1 MYFALGA
8 AAAGALDLLS
18 SLAPSKSGAAKTN
31 GAAKAASLFDAGSTT
46 AAAPAAQSS
55 GSARSGMLAT
65 STFNAL
71 IDSQDSTRRSDALKD
86 LFGQLDVDG
95 DGKVTQSEFADRLG
109 AGGSNVAA
117 ADKVFAKLD
126 ANADGAVTVDELGSA
141 LKGRGHHAAASR
153 YQLTAQLGQPVT
165 GTTAGAAQS
174 SVSVTA

>member
-8 AAAGALDLLS
+8 AAAGALDMLS
-18 SLAPSKSGAAKTN
+18 SLASSKSGAAKTN
-31 GAAKAASLFDAGSTT
+31 GAAQSASLFSPAGTS
-46 AAAPAAQSS
+46 AAPAPQPS
-55 GSARSGMLAT
+55 GAAKGGMLAT

-71 IDSQDSTRRSDALKD
+71 IESQDSTRRSDALKD
-86 LFGQLDVDG
+86 LFAQLDVDG

-126 ANADGAVTVDELGSA
+126 ADANGSVSLDELGSA
-141 LKGRGHHAAASR
+141 LKGRGGAMAASR
-153 YQLTAQLGQPVT
+153 YHLTAQLGQPAA

>member
-31 GAAKAASLFDAGSTT
+31 GAAKSASLFSVASPS
-46 AAAPAAQSS
+46 AVPAMQPS
-55 GSARSGMLAT
+55 GAARSGTLAT

-71 IDSQDSTRRSDALKD
+71 IESQDSTRRSDALKD

-117 ADKVFAKLD
+117 ADKVFARLD
-126 ANADGAVTVDELGSA
+126 ANADGSVSVGELGSA
-141 LKGRGHHAAASR
+141 LKGRGHAAASS
-153 YQLTAQLGQPVT
+153 YHLTAQLAQPA
-165 GTTAGAAQS
+165 TAGAAQS
-174 SVSVTA
+174 SVSLTA

>member
-18 SLAPSKSGAAKTN
+18 SLAPSKSGAAKT
-31 GAAKAASLFDAGSTT
+31 GSTAQSLFSTGT
-46 AAAPAAQSS
+46 AAPTPSAPSS
-55 GSARSGMLAT
+55 GPARSGMLAT

-71 IDSQDSTRRSDALKD
+71 IGSQDSTSRSDALKD

-126 ANADGAVTVDELGSA
+126 ADADGSVTIDELGSA
-141 LKGRGHHAAASR
+141 LKNRGHAAAAR
-153 YQLTAQLGQPVT
+153 YHLTAQLGQPAA
-165 GTTAGAAQS
+165 GTAASTAQS